1 MAATALGTGQLASQE
16 TAGSSQPATSQTISK
31 LFAIV
36 GQLFGDAMP
45 QDAPVKPI
53 SIIGLIL
60 FVLGIVSLVYFEA
73 PSSLMVQAVAQ
84 HENSPLPGI
93 LGFAAI
99 IVGVA
104 LLFAGRP
111 RS

>member
-1 MAATALGTGQLASQE
+1 
-16 TAGSSQPATSQTISK
+16 
-31 LFAIV
+31 
-36 GQLFGDAMP
+36 
-45 QDAPVKPI
+45 
-53 SIIGLIL
+53 
-60 FVLGIVSLVYFEA
+60 VSLVYFEA

-84 HENSPLPGI
+84 HQYSPAPGI

-111 RS
+111 RSQVKMNDIRVGTSAFTAR